1 MSKLYEYLESDEYR
15 AFVHFAELADDAVGE
30 VSTAIA
36 FGNYAEAAKL
46 ATNAAIACANAA
58 TAAKA
63 ADKVRANH

>member
-15 AFVHFAELADDAVGE
+15 AFVHASELADDAVGE
-30 VSTAIA
+30 ISVAMA
-36 FGNYAEAAKL
+36 HGNYAEAAKL

-63 ADKVRANH
+63 ADKVRVNY